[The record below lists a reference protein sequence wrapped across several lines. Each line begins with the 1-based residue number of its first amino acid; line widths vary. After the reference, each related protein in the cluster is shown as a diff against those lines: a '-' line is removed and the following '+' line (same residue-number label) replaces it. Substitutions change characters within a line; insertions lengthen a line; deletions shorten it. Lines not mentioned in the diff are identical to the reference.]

1 MLVLAL
7 NVLLFTDHLL
17 NVYPATPVI
26 AAGVVKFPPYVQLA
40 GVVGAVPWP
49 PFAYDKLIVLP
60 VHVPLTAVLT

>member
-1 MLVLAL
+1 VLVLAL

-17 NVYPATPVI
+17 NVYPVAVI
-26 AAGVVKFPPYVQLA
+26 AAGVVKLAPYVQLA